1 MMKMLPVS
9 GETLALSSRMS
20 QVAFEQHTVAS
31 GSWAFP
37 GSIVPKASS
46 QPANSQT
53 ALQGGVTISSTSPGS
68 PRSGETGAD
77 YSCQEAGPKQKLRA
91 TS

>member
-9 GETLALSSRMS
+9 GETLALSSEMS
-20 QVAFEQHTVAS
+20 QVASEQHTVAS
-31 GSWAFP
+31 GSWAFL
-37 GSIVPKASS
+37 GSIVPKASP
-46 QPANSQT
+46 QPASSQT
-53 ALQGGVTISSTSPGS
+53 ALRGGVTVSSTSPGA
-68 PRSGETGAD
+68 PGSGETGAD